1 LEHNLLEEVLMVDDL
16 VSQIKFWLKV
26 LPDVVVLS
34 VVDLQ

>member
-1 LEHNLLEEVLMVDDL
+1 LEHNLLEEVLMVDDF

-26 LPDVVVLS
+26 LPDVVVLT